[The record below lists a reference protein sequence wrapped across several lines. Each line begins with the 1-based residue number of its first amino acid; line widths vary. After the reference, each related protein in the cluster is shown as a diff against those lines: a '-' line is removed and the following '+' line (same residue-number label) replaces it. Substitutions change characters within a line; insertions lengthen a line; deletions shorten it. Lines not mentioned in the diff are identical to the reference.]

1 MDKQVKQNLAN
12 AVNDAAIVRTV
23 ELTAPI
29 LVHGEETRFLEF
41 REPTGK
47 DIMACGSAFT
57 ICADESIRIDYKAVG
72 AYVVRLAGVPTNAV
86 EQLSGK
92 DLSLCAQVVMGF
104 FQ

>member
-1 MDKQVKQNLAN
+1 MDKKISEV
-12 AVNDAAIVRTV
+12 VGGDAEKAIVGTV
-23 ELTAPI
+23 ELSAPI

-47 DIMACGSAFT
+47 DIMACGAAFT
-57 ICADESIRIDYKAVG
+57 IGIDESVRIDYKAVG
-72 AYVVRLAGVPTNAV
+72 AYAVRLAGVPKNSV

-92 DLSLCAQVVMGF
+92 DLNACAQMVMGF